1 MGGGRADMLQAA
13 IYSSTRIHAAY
24 VSAAL
29 AYSWQDVTTD
39 QYLSVINLDRLTA
52 NFKTNSVGGR
62 IEGGYRFGI
71 PGFYETPSFG
81 ITPYAALQGQAY
93 FTPAYSENATS
104 VFARSFDARTATVYR
119 TELGAWFDT
128 SRPFYNDSILTLR
141 SRAAWAHDEYS
152 GLGANANF
160 VSLPG
165 FSFSVNGVTPAH
177 DLLLASAGAELR
189 FPNRVSVGAQFDSE
203 FAERATKYSGKGVV
217 RYSW

>member
-1 MGGGRADMLQAA
+1 
-13 IYSSTRIHAAY
+13 
-24 VSAAL
+24 
-29 AYSWQDVTTD
+29 
-39 QYLSVINLDRLTA
+39 
-52 NFKTNSVGGR
+52 
-62 IEGGYRFGI
+62 
-71 PGFYETPSFG
+71 
-81 ITPYAALQGQAY
+81 
-93 FTPAYSENATS
+93 
-104 VFARSFDARTATVYR
+104 
-119 TELGAWFDT
+119 
-128 SRPFYNDSILTLR
+128 LR